1 MLSAYTTRDF
11 FKLFSL
17 WKISNKIIYSKGFYR
32 SNESCAQASRCGLL
46 HFSIH
51 LIIQLSEVLLIIPC
65 KENSLLIKSL
75 PNPSLILL
83 LVTIVN
89 KKLWTLLTRSVIIP
103 LIQILF
109 TNSLAKKLERP
120 KKKKKMK
127 VTWEKETEIFFD
139 HSFTLA
145 PWIFIEYLFCSKHR
159 LSARD
164 AMGKENRHGTCF
176 GMAYH
181 WMPEKYSLIPLNHF
195 WN

>member
-120 KKKKKMK
+120 KKKKKNEGHMRK
-127 VTWEKETEIFFD
+127 RNWNFFW
-139 HSFTLA
+139 SFIHIG
-145 PWIFIEYLFCSKHR
+145 PMNIYWI
-159 LSARD
+159 
-164 AMGKENRHGTCF
+164 
-176 GMAYH
+176 
-181 WMPEKYSLIPLNHF
+181 SLLL
-195 WN
+195 